1 MKNTKCLF
9 PDGVST
15 GGMVSVSQLQTFMS
29 CPKKWAY
36 NYIENLTPR
45 VERPYLSIGKLCHK
59 GMEAAMQYKWNHSDG
74 GENTFDFNEERTLE
88 IALFAMQEE
97 WHEYMDSNCFLQEEI
112 PAQEQI
118 LADAIQVFKQ
128 AFREFG
134 FEKYEVMT
142 LYKDGKG
149 IPALELHFLMP
160 CPGSKGLHG
169 YIDAI
174 LRDKTTGYVWCTDY
188 KFRKSLSPDED
199 EAFNIQNAVYT
210 RACAKMGVPITG
222 TMTWQHVN
230 TPAADPAQLKNG
242 AFSRAKIKTT
252 WEHYVEVV
260 AAAGGN
266 PDDYEEEMKPKL
278 ADIEWFR
285 PTYEYRNPETVQ
297 RIWEQSI
304 VPASWAIKKA
314 YNSNNPRFVY
324 PWNCKMCQYGD
335 LCQAELRGHD
345 ADFLRNTEYIK
356 RTTKGTDNPSGDTTV
371 APAT

>member
-1 MKNTKCLF
+1 MAITKNTKCLF
-9 PDGVST
+9 PDDVST
-15 GGMVSVSQLQTFMS
+15 DGMVSVSQLQTFMS

-59 GMEAAMQYKWNHSDG
+59 GMETAMRYKWEHQYQHDGYTTEGVLATALAAMESEW
-74 GENTFDFNEERTLE
+74 
-88 IALFAMQEE
+88 QE
-97 WHEYMDSNCFLQEEI
+97 YVNNNCFLQEEL
-112 PAQEQI
+112 PAQEQT
-118 LADAIQVFKQ
+118 LTDAKNVFEQ
-128 AFREFG
+128 AFGEFG
-134 FEKYEVMT
+134 FEKYEVLT
-142 LYKDGKG
+142 LYKDDKG
-149 IPALELHFLMP
+149 IPALELHFKIP

-174 LRDKTTGYVWCTDY
+174 LRDKETGHVWCTDY

-222 TMTWQHVN
+222 TMTWQHTN

-242 AFSRAKIKTT
+242 TFSRAKIKTT
-252 WEHYVEVV
+252 WEHYAGTV

-266 PDDYEEEMKPKL
+266 PNEYEEEMKPKL

-285 PTYEYRNPETVQ
+285 PTYEYRSPATVD
-297 RIWEQSI
+297 RIWEQSV
-304 VPASWAIKKA
+304 VPASWAIKRA
-314 YNSNNPRFVY
+314 YKSNNPRFVY

-345 ADFLRNTEYIK
+345 ADFLRSTEYIK
-356 RTTKGTDNPSGDTTV
+356 RITKRVDSPNNDTTA

>member
-1 MKNTKCLF
+1 MAIAKNTKCLF

-15 GGMVSVSQLQTFMS
+15 EGMVSVSQLQTFMS

-59 GMEAAMQYKWNHSDG
+59 GMEAAMRCKWECQHQYG
-74 GENTFDFNEERTLE
+74 YTTEGVLAA
-88 IALFAMQEE
+88 ALTAMESE
-97 WHEYMDSNCFLQEEI
+97 WQEYMDNNCFLQEEL
-112 PAQEQI
+112 PAQEQT
-118 LADAIQVFKQ
+118 LTDAKNVFEQ
-128 AFREFG
+128 AFGEFG
-134 FEKYEVMT
+134 FEKYEVLT

-149 IPALELHFLMP
+149 IPALELHFKIP

-174 LRDKTTGYVWCTDY
+174 LRDKETGHVWCTDY
-188 KFRKSLSPDED
+188 KFRKNLSPDED
-199 EAFNIQNAVYT
+199 EAFNIQNTVYT

-222 TMTWQHVN
+222 TMTWQHTN
-230 TPAADPAQLKNG
+230 TPAADPVQLKNG

-252 WEHYVEVV
+252 WEHYAGTV

-285 PTYEYRNPETVQ
+285 PTYEYRNPATVD
-297 RIWEQSI
+297 RIWEQSV
-304 VPASWAIKKA
+304 VPASWAIKRA
-314 YNSNNPRFVY
+314 YKSNNPRFVY

-345 ADFLRNTEYIK
+345 ADFLRSTEYAK
-356 RTTKGTDNPSGDTTV
+356 RTAKRVDNPNNDTT
-371 APAT
+371 ATPVT

>member
-1 MKNTKCLF
+1 MAITKNTKCLF
-9 PDGVST
+9 PDGIST

-59 GMEAAMQYKWNHSDG
+59 GMEAAMRCKWECQHQYG
-74 GENTFDFNEERTLE
+74 YTTEGTLAA
-88 IALFAMQEE
+88 ALAAMESE
-97 WHEYMDSNCFLQEEI
+97 WQEYMNNNCFLQEEL

-118 LADAIQVFKQ
+118 LTDAKQVFEQ
-128 AFREFG
+128 AFWEFG
-134 FEKYEVMT
+134 FEKYEVLT

-149 IPALELHFLMP
+149 IPALELHFKIP

-174 LRDKTTGYVWCTDY
+174 LRDKETGHVWCTDY

-210 RACAKMGVPITG
+210 RACAKMGVSITG
-222 TMTWQHVN
+222 TMTWQHTN
-230 TPAADPAQLKNG
+230 IPAADPVRLKNG

-252 WEHYVEVV
+252 WEHYAGIV

-285 PTYEYRNPETVQ
+285 PTYEYRNPATVD
-297 RIWEQSI
+297 RIWEQSV
-304 VPASWAIKKA
+304 VPASWAIKRA
-314 YNSNNPRFVY
+314 YKSNNPRFVY

-345 ADFLRNTEYIK
+345 ADFLRSTEYTK
-356 RTTKGTDNPSGDTTV
+356 RAAKRVDNPDNDTT
-371 APAT
+371 ATPAT